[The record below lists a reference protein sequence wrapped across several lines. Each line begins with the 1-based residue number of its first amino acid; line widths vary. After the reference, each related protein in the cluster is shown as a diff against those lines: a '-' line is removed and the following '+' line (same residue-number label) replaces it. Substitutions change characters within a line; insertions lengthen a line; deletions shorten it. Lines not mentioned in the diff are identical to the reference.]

1 MKTALIIEDDELCRT
16 PVVERL
22 RGMGWKVLEAVGGE
36 QGLELAVKH
45 DPGLIIC
52 ALLMPH
58 GNGFQLCRAVRQHLD
73 LKHTRIVAV
82 STLDY
87 ASDQTAALEAGADEC
102 ISKGALLENLE
113 DLLSRVPVEQEQTA
127 AGADLPSAPQ
137 HTDGP
142 TRMRFW
148 GVRGSIPSP
157 GPETVRYGG
166 NTSCV
171 EVRSDGEIIVL
182 DAGTGIRPLG
192 LALAEEFEG
201 SSLAL
206 TVLISHTHWDHI

>member
-73 LKHTRIVAV
+73 LKHTRIVAL

-102 ISKGALLENLE
+102 IAKGSLMDQLGDLVSRATAELQPQGGNSAL
-113 DLLSRVPVEQEQTA
+113 PA
-127 AGADLPSAPQ
+127 APRHA
-137 HTDGP
+137 TGP
-142 TRMRFW
+142 TKMRFW
-148 GVRGSIPSP
+148 GVRGSI
-157 GPETVRYGG
+157 
-166 NTSCV
+166 
-171 EVRSDGEIIVL
+171 
-182 DAGTGIRPLG
+182 
-192 LALAEEFEG
+192 
-201 SSLAL
+201 
-206 TVLISHTHWDHI
+206 